1 MIFEVLV
8 TVVVVGGISA
18 ILSALLSVSD
28 AIVNNYGDVKITV
41 NKKRNID
48 TTGGSTLLSTL
59 GTEKIFLPSACGGK
73 GSCGLCKA
81 RVVTDIG
88 PVFPTET
95 PYLNKEEIKS
105 GVRLACQIKVKKDL
119 EIEIPEEL
127 FNIREYQARVI
138 SLHDVT
144 YDIKE
149 LNLVL
154 NGDISFKAGQ
164 YIQLVVPPYGKIK
177 ESTMRAYS
185 ISSPS
190 SQKRTIQL
198 LIRLV
203 PNGIVTTYI
212 HKHLNEGDELRILGP
227 FGEFYL
233 RHSSSDIVFVAG
245 GSGLAPVK
253 AIVHEM
259 VKTGFERKTY
269 FFFGA
274 RTTADLMY
282 TDLFRR
288 IESKYDNFHYIPAL
302 SAPDD
307 SPGWKGETG
316 LITDVMDSYLTKQGS
331 REREAYL
338 CGSPGMIEA
347 CINGVLKKHGLTE
360 NEIFYDKFG

>member
-1 MIFEVLV
+1 MLLEVLV

-28 AIVNNYGDVKITV
+28 ALVNNYGDVKITI
-41 NKKRNID
+41 NRERNID
-48 TTGGSTLLSTL
+48 TTGGSTLLATL
-59 GTEKIFLPSACGGK
+59 GAEKVFLPSACGGK
-73 GSCGLCKA
+73 GSCGLCKV

-95 PYLNKEEIKS
+95 PYLSKEETSS

-127 FNIREYQARVI
+127 FNIREYQARVM
-138 SLHDVT
+138 SVYDVT

-149 LNLVL
+149 LNLML
-154 NGDISFKAGQ
+154 DGEISFKAGQ
-164 YIQLVVPPYGKIK
+164 YIQLIVPPYDKIK
-177 ESTMRAYS
+177 EPTMRAYS
-185 ISSPS
+185 ISSPPF
-190 SQKRTIQL
+190 QKRIIQL

-203 PNGIVTTYI
+203 PNGVATTYV
-212 HKHLNEGDELRILGP
+212 HKHLNKGEELAIMGP

-233 RHSSSDIVFVAG
+233 RDSSSDIVFVAG

-259 VKTGFERKTY
+259 IKTGFERKTY

-282 TDLFRR
+282 TDLFKR

-307 SPGWKGETG
+307 SSNWTGETG
-316 LITDVMDSYLTKQGS
+316 LITDVLDSYLNNQGN

-347 CINGVLKKHGLTE
+347 CVNGVLKKHGLTE
-360 NEIFYDKFG
+360 DRIFYDKFG